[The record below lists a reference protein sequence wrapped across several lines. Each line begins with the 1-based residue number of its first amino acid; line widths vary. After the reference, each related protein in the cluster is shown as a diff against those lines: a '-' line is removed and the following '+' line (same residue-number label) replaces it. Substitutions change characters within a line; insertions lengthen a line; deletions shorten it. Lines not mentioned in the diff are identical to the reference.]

1 MLLQKTI
8 FCPKSGFQ
16 IQKGLKNVGDH
27 PITERYDDEMRQ
39 EVIDELTDIN
49 WNAIDVL
56 RINHNVDDPGSL
68 DFCELEFYCMKPAY
82 RAAVNCTFI
91 LRKYGIDDVHC
102 EIREWELFDL
112 ATPRLLEVKLGDS
125 CLDS

>member
-8 FCPKSGFQ
+8 FCPKSGIQ
-16 IQKGLKNVGDH
+16 IRKGLKNVGDH

-56 RINHNVDDPGSL
+56 RISHNMDDPGSL
-68 DFCELEFYCMKPAY
+68 DFCELEFYCIEAS
-82 RAAVNCTFI
+82 I
-91 LRKYGIDDVHC
+91 S
-102 EIREWELFDL
+102 
-112 ATPRLLEVKLGDS
+112 S
-125 CLDS
+125 CCQLHFHT